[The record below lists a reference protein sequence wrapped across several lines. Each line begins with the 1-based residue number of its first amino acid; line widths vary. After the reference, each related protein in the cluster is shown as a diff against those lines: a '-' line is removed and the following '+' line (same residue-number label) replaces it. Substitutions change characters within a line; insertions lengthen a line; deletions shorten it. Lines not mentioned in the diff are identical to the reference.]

1 MEIRSAQSHAFVVG
15 SAVDQHIKLDGL
27 FHEVVHVVKAH
38 RLLGQHQRFLT
49 GRLDV
54 IGHVQFGVGIE
65 RSGRG
70 ARFGRKLE
78 RTDHVE
84 PKVVHKAP
92 QLLKVLVGLPG
103 EPNNKCGSNR
113 HSRNTLTEFLQQ
125 LNLLLTGGPAPHQ
138 IQDWSGHVLQRDI
151 DVFDDIGQTRNGID
165 HLVGEV
171 GRIGVHQTPP
181 TAA

>member
-1 MEIRSAQSHAFVVG
+1 MLLTRTTESTSGSGNTLGPEPAFVVG

-70 ARFGRKLE
+70 ARFGEELE

-103 EPNNKCGSNR
+103 NPTINVVRIATPGMRSGA
-113 HSRNTLTEFLQQ
+113 SQQ
-125 LNLLLTGGPAPHQ
+125 LNLLLTGGPAR
-138 IQDWSGHVLQRDI
+138 IKSKTGVAMCCR
-151 DVFDDIGQTRNGID
+151 GISMY
-165 HLVGEV
+165 LTMLGNRVASIISSVKSVG
-171 GRIGVHQTPP
+171 
-181 TAA
+181 